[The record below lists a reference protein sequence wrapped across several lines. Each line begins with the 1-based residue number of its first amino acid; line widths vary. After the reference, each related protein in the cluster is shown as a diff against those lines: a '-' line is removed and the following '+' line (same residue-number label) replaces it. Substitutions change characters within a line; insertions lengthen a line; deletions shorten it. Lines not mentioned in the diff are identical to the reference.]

1 MALPVIVGLPKVV
14 GPGSVSAPIHLRTAI
29 PCRAFGLG
37 TMIDAQLVYHH
48 QTGDVTLEADCMIRY
63 VELWSVY
70 TTTAGNRVAIL
81 RTENNIG
88 WHIPAEAWEAIQ
100 KERA

>member
-1 MALPVIVGLPKVV
+1 MNSPTRLCTVV
-14 GPGSVSAPIHLRTAI
+14 

-37 TMIDAQLVYHH
+37 TMIDAQLVYHR
-48 QTGDVTLEADCMIRY
+48 QTGNVTLEADCMIRY

-70 TTTAGNRVAIL
+70 TTKSGNRVAIL
-81 RTENNIG
+81 RTETNVG
-88 WHIPAEAWEAIQ
+88 WHIPAEAWEAIR